1 MQFERLVGRF
11 EKTNAMQERKG
22 GSIETNGFHMWM
34 RWSVQGNASLF
45 TGPSYDERP
54 KNGQYKCE
62 HLHSSLKSDSDGSRA
77 APLPPAVW
85 DWADITVSDG
95 QWGEGKC
102 LLVTATS

>member
-1 MQFERLVGRF
+1 MDEVVCPRKCLIIHSPMTRDP
-11 EKTNAMQERKG
+11 KNNTNANIY
-22 GSIETNGFHMWM
+22 S
-34 RWSVQGNASLF
+34 
-45 TGPSYDERP
+45 
-54 KNGQYKCE
+54 
-62 HLHSSLKSDSDGSRA
+62 LHSSLKSDSDGSRA